1 MTGVTTSEHYLGLS
15 VFPTSPYYARVHV
28 QRVLEGWRRDDLI
41 ETAQLVVSELVSN
54 AIKAHAS
61 FFAAT
66 EATAHASPDHIW
78 MDLYRADET
87 VVLRVWDAGRTPP
100 VLRNPDPDD
109 EGGRGL
115 YLVDL
120 IAKEWGYYWPASG
133 GKIVWCAL
141 AAPPPPGRERND
153 RRRGGG
159 PRPGGSVPRG
169 GRRDLLRDGP
179 ELPFERVDE
188 CPGRLAQPCPA
199 GTQVFGEPPGRRPH
213 PHRLTGELVV
223 GGVERG
229 LQDGDPRLDLRQRLF
244 QHLTPRVGHQILRM
258 RTHKPLF
265 GRGYTGRFNGHY

>member
-120 IAKEWGYYWPASG
+120 IAKEWGYYWPASAERSSGVPWRPRRPPG
-133 GKIVWCAL
+133 GNGMTAVAGAAPGRAGQCRAAEGGTFSGTDRSSPSSASTSAL
-141 AAPPPPGRERND
+141 AAWRSRA
-153 RRRGGG
+153 RRALRSSANRRAVG
-159 PRPGGSVPRG
+159 P
-169 GRRDLLRDGP
+169 
-179 ELPFERVDE
+179 
-188 CPGRLAQPCPA
+188 
-199 GTQVFGEPPGRRPH
+199 TH
-213 PHRLTGELVV
+213 TG
-223 GGVERG
+223 
-229 LQDGDPRLDLRQRLF
+229 
-244 QHLTPRVGHQILRM
+244 
-258 RTHKPLF
+258 
-265 GRGYTGRFNGHY
+265 